1 MLAVCCMSLF
11 MVGLD
16 NTIVNVGLPDIGRD
30 LHSGVSGLQWTVA
43 AYTIA
48 LAALLMF
55 AGSLADRIGRRTI
68 FQVGLSLFTLGSWLC
83 SLAPGLGWL
92 IGFRILQGVGGS
104 MLNPAALGI
113 ITNTFTGRA
122 ERARAIGVWDGV
134 FGLSMAL
141 GPVLG
146 GVLVGTV
153 GWRGIFW
160 ANIPVGLAAVSL
172 TALFVPDSRA
182 PRSRRAD
189 PVGQFLI
196 IVMLGSLA
204 YAIIE
209 GPALGWRSAEIFG
222 FFALA
227 IAALAVLLAYEP
239 RREEPIVDFR
249 FFRSVPFAG
258 ANLSAV
264 CAIAAMAG
272 FLFLSTLYLQ
282 DVRGLSALQAGL
294 AILPMP
300 VVMAL
305 CAPLAGRMVAKRGPR
320 IPLVIAGA
328 AMTISSAA
336 LSRLTGSTEHLYLVV
351 TYGLFGIGAG
361 MVSPAITN
369 GVMAGVPKAQAG
381 MASGMNSSSR
391 QLGQSL
397 GVAIVG
403 SVLAASIRGS
413 MQDGFVRAAHAGWW
427 ILAGCGYAVLLL
439 GLVCTTRWA
448 RGTAARLAED
458 DRLLDRARGK
468 AAHHPPLDEGEQ
480 DEHRDGGHDGG
491 AEQVLPVHGVLA
503 DERVQAHRERVV
515 AAAGREGEGRDEL
528 VPRRDEGE
536 DQRGHHAGH
545 RQRERDPEQRPEPPA
560 AVHHRGL
567 LELGRDRGD
576 VGVEDPDRER
586 EVEAGV
592 DQDERP
598 HGVEAEQPEV
608 EELLV
613 DADDQR
619 GRLQHLRGQHEE
631 QEAAAAAE
639 PVPGRVVGGG
649 QGDQQHE
656 EGRAARDLQA
666 DPDGGGDAEGGSPHV
681 GQVGPGEVARQ
692 VVRLVQLPLRA
703 HRRDQHLEVGQQ
715 EHDRDDVGG
724 GRDNRGAQRRQPPP
738 LAGGGGRGR
747 GLLAAGE
754 CTDGHVRLPP
764 GGSTGSVAGRS
775 GRSPRP
781 G

>member
-1 MLAVCCMSLF
+1 MPVLGHELAARQELAARPPGPRPRPSPYPPRGGYPQPAVAPAPAAIPGPAGLTAGRRALMLAVCCMSLF

-16 NTIVNVGLPDIGRD
+16 NTIVNVGLPTIGRE
-30 LHSGVSGLQWTVA
+30 LHAGVSGLQWTVA
-43 AYTIA
+43 SYTIA

-55 AGSLADRIGRRTI
+55 AGALADRIGRRTI

-160 ANIPVGLAAVSL
+160 ANIPVGLAAISL

-182 PRSRRAD
+182 PRARRAD
-189 PVGQFLI
+189 PVGQFVI
-196 IVMLGSLA
+196 IVMLGALA

-209 GPALGWRSAEIFG
+209 GPALGWRSPEILG

-227 IAALAVLLAYEP
+227 TAALAVLLAYEP
-239 RREEPIVDFR
+239 RRAEPVVDLR

-294 AILPMP
+294 TILPMP

-320 IPLVIAGA
+320 IPLIIAGA

-336 LSRLTGSTEHLYLVV
+336 LSRLTGSTEHLYLIV
-351 TYGLFGIGAG
+351 TYSMFGIGAG
-361 MVSPAITN
+361 MVSSPITN
-369 GVMAGVPKAQAG
+369 GVMSGVPKTQAG
-381 MASGMNSSSR
+381 MASGMNSASR

-439 GLVCTTRWA
+439 GLLCTTRWA
-448 RGTAARLAED
+448 RATAARL
-458 DRLLDRARGK
+458 
-468 AAHHPPLDEGEQ
+468 
-480 DEHRDGGHDGG
+480 
-491 AEQVLPVHGVLA
+491 
-503 DERVQAHRERVV
+503 
-515 AAAGREGEGRDEL
+515 GEGD
-528 VPRRDEGE
+528 
-536 DQRGHHAGH
+536 
-545 RQRERDPEQRPEPPA
+545 
-560 AVHHRGL
+560 
-567 LELGRDRGD
+567 
-576 VGVEDPDRER
+576 
-586 EVEAGV
+586 
-592 DQDERP
+592 
-598 HGVEAEQPEV
+598 
-608 EELLV
+608 
-613 DADDQR
+613 
-619 GRLQHLRGQHEE
+619 
-631 QEAAAAAE
+631 
-639 PVPGRVVGGG
+639 PVPG
-649 QGDQQHE
+649 
-656 EGRAARDLQA
+656 
-666 DPDGGGDAEGGSPHV
+666 
-681 GQVGPGEVARQ
+681 
-692 VVRLVQLPLRA
+692 
-703 HRRDQHLEVGQQ
+703 
-715 EHDRDDVGG
+715 
-724 GRDNRGAQRRQPPP
+724 
-738 LAGGGGRGR
+738 
-747 GLLAAGE
+747 
-754 CTDGHVRLPP
+754 
-764 GGSTGSVAGRS
+764 
-775 GRSPRP
+775 PRP
-781 G
+781 AHLR